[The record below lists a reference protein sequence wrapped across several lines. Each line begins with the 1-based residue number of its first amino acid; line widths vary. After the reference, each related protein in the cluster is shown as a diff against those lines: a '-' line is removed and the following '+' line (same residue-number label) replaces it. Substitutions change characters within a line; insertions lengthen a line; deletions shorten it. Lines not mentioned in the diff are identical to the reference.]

1 MNKKTD
7 VKNGVVRSA
16 KEVARTAVFLAAVIG
31 VQYAFAALP
40 FVEVVTLLFACY
52 AYVFGG
58 RRGVVAAVLF
68 ALLRQLLFGFYPVV
82 LVLYCVH
89 FSCLSLVF
97 GGLKR
102 FCPWKGW
109 RLLVIAVSAAVV
121 CTVAFTLLDNL
132 LTPLWYHYSA
142 RAAKAYFVASLPF
155 MLGQSVCAA
164 VTVGGLFVPL
174 TKALF
179 FVKNNHRR
187 KNRRKKVQKR
197 STKRK
202 KTVII

>member
-1 MNKKTD
+1 MAVFWSVMSNQSFW
-7 VKNGVVRSA
+7 KNGAIRSA
-16 KEVARTAVFLAAVIG
+16 KEVARTAVFVAAVIG
-31 VQYAFAALP
+31 SQYALSAVP
-40 FVEVVTLLFACY
+40 FVEVVSLLFICY
-52 AYVFGG
+52 AFVFGVV
-58 RRGVVAAVLF
+58 RGVVAAVAF

-82 LVLYCVH
+82 LILYCVH

-179 FVKNNHRR
+179 FIKN
-187 KNRRKKVQKR
+187 
-197 STKRK
+197 T
-202 KTVII
+202 